1 MCAHG
6 DRRRTRRPPVTR
18 LSRSALLTLLPPTH
32 PTHSPSPLRREL
44 QAQRP
49 PVGAAPL
56 HRCAHEKR
64 ECADGAHWSLSERG
78 SGGFG
83 APPHRAANGA
93 RATRGSHGRLRAR
106 ALCDCGG
113 AGAGRDRRPLGG
125 SAAAAK
131 PAASRSSAR
140 RAPPPRARP
149 PSVHSAAARVPRLP
163 GVSARARARPR
174 RVPSTRL
181 AHRRAQWRVLRRLER
196 LDGVECRLHVVRPLA
211 WLANARA
218 IPT

>member
-149 PSVHSAAARVPRLP
+149 PWTIRALGGGARAAAARRV
-163 GVSARARARPR
+163 GKGAGEAAAGSVHAAGASAGAVAGAAP
-174 RVPSTRL
+174 P
-181 AHRRAQWRVLRRLER
+181 
-196 LDGVECRLHVVRPLA
+196 
-211 WLANARA
+211 
-218 IPT
+218 